1 MKKKILANIFYY
13 TGISYILFRFK
24 LLFIDFRSI
33 NYHCTPE
40 SDIKQFEL
48 HLKFFKKYF
57 SNTTKNDLNNYFYC
71 NKKLNKTPGIIIT
84 FDDGLRSNFDFAL
97 NLLNKYNF
105 TGWFF
110 IPVGFILNPSL
121 IFAKKNLI
129 TVKQEYK
136 DGRFGMNL
144 LEINELKKNHIIGSH
159 TYTHHRMN
167 ENDTDEIL
175 NFEITNSKLSLERLL
190 ENYNVEC
197 FCWVG
202 GEPHTYTKKAF
213 EKIKKSNYKYVFA
226 TITEPITKNTSPF
239 MIHRT
244 NIETNNS
251 IPLVMFQLSGLMDLF
266 HTFRR
271 IKIEN
276 KLIRLN

>member
-13 TGISYILFRFK
+13 TGISYILFRFQ

-40 SDIKQFEL
+40 SEMNQFEL

-57 SNTTKNDLNNYFYC
+57 SNTSKKDLYNYFYN
-71 NKKLNKTPGIIIT
+71 NKKIKKIPGIIIT

-121 IFAKKNLI
+121 IFAKNNLI
-129 TVKQEYK
+129 TIKQDYK

-144 LEINELKKNHIIGSH
+144 LEINELKKNHVIGSH

-167 ENDTDEIL
+167 ESDTDEIL

-190 ENYNVEC
+190 ENYSVES

-213 EKIKKSNYKYVFA
+213 EEIKKSNYKYVFA
-226 TITEPITKNTSPF
+226 TITEPITKNTTPF
-239 MIHRT
+239 IIHRT

-251 IPLVMFQLSGLMDLF
+251 IPLVMFQLSGFMDLF
-266 HTFRR
+266 HLFRR
-271 IKIEN
+271 IKIEK
-276 KLIRLN
+276 KLTRLN